1 MRRGN
6 FTKKKKKTTE
16 DLSLSLSCVKNC
28 LKKIMAMVGYWQ
40 LTYDTFNYLG
50 IGWIHEVEV
59 AQLS

>member
-1 MRRGN
+1 
-6 FTKKKKKTTE
+6 
-16 DLSLSLSCVKNC
+16 
-28 LKKIMAMVGYWQ
+28 MVGYWQ